1 MIIDED
7 GAQSTNVAGTSFAAG
22 QGRYNLPPLAYAKPN
37 QRISTNDMIAYLAEE
52 APKNGERFELSAT
65 AVNPRWFPV
74 VATASKGEL
83 LNGITNR
90 SGNSRLHNAIQCVT
104 CLFKNVSETGRPGAG
119 KRPFRN
125 EAVTTRS
132 SLVNFNYL
140 YQSDDNAVRISRFSK
155 PERYRASLAFSECDA
170 LKASFEYETEK
181 RKQIVKQYWP
191 SYGL

>member
-7 GAQSTNVAGTSFAAG
+7 GSQSTNVAGTSFAAG
-22 QGRYNLPPLAYAKPN
+22 QARYNLPPLSYAKPN

-104 CLFKNVSETGRPGAG
+104 CLFKNVSARLDGLEREKGPFETRLSQQDPTWSTS
-119 KRPFRN
+119 
-125 EAVTTRS
+125 TTS
-132 SLVNFNYL
+132 ISQTTMPCALVDSL
-140 YQSDDNAVRISRFSK
+140 
-155 PERYRASLAFSECDA
+155 SLNG
-170 LKASFEYETEK
+170 TE
-181 RKQIVKQYWP
+181 
-191 SYGL
+191 LL